1 MAPARRRQGLP
12 PYAGSARRARGGAT
26 LGSSTAEGWRPRP
39 VGGLADAWLGGI
51 TVVLVPV
58 DDDDERRPA
67 ARRRPIDRNSGRTGG
82 SRGDSAS
89 GRALGDADTSG
100 ADTSGVID
108 DDIDFQDDYA
118 EVEGGEVD
126 HRKVRYEVV
135 YDPDPD
141 PDIHA
146 SDAGKRFDGRGPD
159 PSTLPKDGRR
169 RHRAGTASR
178 AHRWSPERRRNLASK
193 VLSVATVTVVATGAL
208 AILRF
213 TGRAGADGTAVLTPA
228 GRPVVVTTPRTNP
241 ARPARTGTPPVYR
254 GDHSGAGR
262 AELPILAVPTSPAP
276 SSSSS
281 TPTAAASPPRTVEIV
296 GELAFPYLEGLDT
309 PSLPLID
316 RVSLVGGCNGGV
328 ACTITSPYRGAPFE
342 GQPAVWT
349 LEPTG
354 TGYSSSTR
362 FLHVKPGP
370 LCAPIPVVVS
380 LTLEVAE
387 GTDGWGIRGAGQ
399 FVPERR
405 SSPLPDGSPGCQ
417 TDVATFTFASTGLTP
432 LAMPPAAPPPAP

>member
-1 MAPARRRQGLP
+1 MTVERAPGVGSGAGEAPARRRQGLP
-12 PYAGSARRARGGAT
+12 PYR
-26 LGSSTAEGWRPRP
+26 GSSTAEAWRRRP
-39 VGGLADAWLGGI
+39 AGQPAAAWLGGI

-58 DDDDERRPA
+58 DDDEERRPA
-67 ARRRPIDRNSGRTGG
+67 ARRRPIDCNSGRSG
-82 SRGDSAS
+82 SRRGDSAS
-89 GRALGDADTSG
+89 GRASG
-100 ADTSGVID
+100 GAETTGVID
-108 DDIDFQDDYA
+108 DDRDFQDDYA

-141 PDIHA
+141 PDPDIHA
-146 SDAGKRFDGRGPD
+146 SDAGQRFDGRGTD
-159 PSTLPKDGRR
+159 PSTLPRDGRR

-213 TGRAGADGTAVLTPA
+213 TGRADAGGTAVPRPA
-228 GRPVVVTTPRTNP
+228 DRRVVVTTPRTNP
-241 ARPARTGTPPVYR
+241 ARPARTGTPPIYR

-262 AELPILAVPTSPAP
+262 AELPILSVPTSPAP
-276 SSSSS
+276 LSSSS
-281 TPTAAASPPRTVEIV
+281 TSTAAASPPRAVEIV
-296 GELAFPYLEGLDT
+296 GELAFPYLEGLAL
-309 PSLPLID
+309 SIPLTG

-342 GQPAVWT
+342 GQPPVWT

-417 TDVATFTFASTGLTP
+417 TDVATFTFASSGLAAP
-432 LAMPPAAPPPAP
+432 AMPPAAPPPVP

>member
-1 MAPARRRQGLP
+1 M
-12 PYAGSARRARGGAT
+12 
-26 LGSSTAEGWRPRP
+26 
-39 VGGLADAWLGGI
+39 
-51 TVVLVPV
+51 VLVPV
-58 DDDDERRPA
+58 DDDEERRSA
-67 ARRRPIDRNSGRTGG
+67 ARRRPIDRYSGRSG
-82 SRGDSAS
+82 SPRGDSAG
-89 GRALGDADTSG
+89 GRASDDAQAT
-100 ADTSGVID
+100 GVID
-108 DDIDFQDDYA
+108 DDRDFQDDYA

-141 PDIHA
+141 ASDRDADPDP
-146 SDAGKRFDGRGPD
+146 SDAGQRFGSHGNDS
-159 PSTLPKDGRR
+159 STLPRGGHWRR
-169 RHRAGTASR
+169 RAGTAWR
-178 AHRWSPERRRNLASK
+178 AHRWSPERRRNLVSK
-193 VLSVATVTVVATGAL
+193 VLSVVTVTVVATGAL

-213 TGRAGADGTAVLTPA
+213 TGRADAGGTAVPTPTDRGA
-228 GRPVVVTTPRTNP
+228 VVTTPRTNP

-262 AELPILAVPTSPAP
+262 AEVPILAVPTSPAP
-276 SSSSS
+276 SPSSS
-281 TPTAAASPPRTVEIV
+281 TPAAAASPPRTVEIV
-296 GELAFPYLEGLDT
+296 GELAFPYLEGLGRSST
-309 PSLPLID
+309 PIVGS
-316 RVSLVGGCNGGV
+316 VSLVGGCNGGV

-370 LCAPIPVVVS
+370 PCAPIPVVVS

-417 TDVATFTFASTGLTP
+417 TDVATFTFASTGLAAP
-432 LAMPPAAPPPAP
+432 AMPPAAPPPAP